1 MGTNRNW
8 LKVIFDLLKLH
19 AIERHVGFDK
29 MPQFPPKYYEDVK
42 CMYSNCF
49 VMYQILM
56 SGVHS
61 ESVIKI
67 IFRWFIL
74 GDRCNDYVPNLVV

>member
-1 MGTNRNW
+1 
-8 LKVIFDLLKLH
+8 
-19 AIERHVGFDK
+19 
-29 MPQFPPKYYEDVK
+29 
-42 CMYSNCF
+42 MYSNCF

-67 IFRWFIL
+67 IFRSFIL
-74 GDRCNDYVPNLVV
+74 GDRCNDYVANLVI